1 MKSKKTICFCTCIS
15 ASRLRSV
22 ISFLA
27 LVSVPSKSSTRSL
40 YFISRFCLGF
50 EGAKVVVLGISS
62 NRMQVNSELMIR
74 SLFDTLLNERSLH
87 SVVCME
93 KQLSADTLNRI
104 WADSLRARHI
114 VAKTSI
120 QIVTADSSKCIR
132 SEGSCDNDCFVS
144 PIWVAYVGHEC
155 EVEVAGFLSS
165 TCWSVIRYSSF
176 LFVQWKVVILI
187 LLVVALMNIKGAIR
201 ILLVGEMIL
210 MMIIVWQ

>member
-1 MKSKKTICFCTCIS
+1 MKTEFATKDYVLDVKKD
-15 ASRLRSV
+15 L
-22 ISFLA
+22 
-27 LVSVPSKSSTRSL
+27 KN
-40 YFISRFCLGF
+40 
-50 EGAKVVVLGISS
+50 ISS
-62 NRMQVNSELMIR
+62 D
-74 SLFDTLLNERSLH
+74 FNERSLH

-176 LFVQWKVVILI
+176 LFVQRKVVILI

>member
-1 MKSKKTICFCTCIS
+1 VRNQNLFIQALKGEMLRMERELDLSCVSMNVSGATAPWTRLSMKTEFATKDYVLDVKKD
-15 ASRLRSV
+15 L
-22 ISFLA
+22 
-27 LVSVPSKSSTRSL
+27 KN
-40 YFISRFCLGF
+40 
-50 EGAKVVVLGISS
+50 ISS
-62 NRMQVNSELMIR
+62 D
-74 SLFDTLLNERSLH
+74 FNERSLH

-144 PIWVAYVGHEC
+144 PIWVAYVGNEC

-176 LFVQWKVVILI
+176 LFVQRKVVILI

>member
-1 MKSKKTICFCTCIS
+1 MNVSGATAPWTRLSMKTEFATKDYVLDVKKD
-15 ASRLRSV
+15 L
-22 ISFLA
+22 
-27 LVSVPSKSSTRSL
+27 KN
-40 YFISRFCLGF
+40 
-50 EGAKVVVLGISS
+50 ISS
-62 NRMQVNSELMIR
+62 D
-74 SLFDTLLNERSLH
+74 FNERSLH

-165 TCWSVIRYSSF
+165 TCW
-176 LFVQWKVVILI
+176 FVQRKVVILI